1 MKMPRPASLL
11 DLTAYR
17 LSLAGKAAR
26 NAVAARLAQDDLRL
40 GDLALLASLRDD
52 GPAAQRVLAERLALD
67 PSDVLRLVDA
77 LEARDW
83 VRRERDPA
91 DRRRTI
97 VSLTARGG
105 RALDAALEA
114 CREAQDAAL
123 APLSARERAT
133 LHELAGRLLG

>member
-1 MKMPRPASLL
+1 MRRPDSLL
-11 DLTAYR
+11 QLTAYR

-26 NAVAARLAQDDLRL
+26 VAVATRLAEADLRL
-40 GDLALLASLRDD
+40 GDVALLASLRDD
-52 GPAAQRVLAERLALD
+52 GPAAQRVLGQRLSLD

-77 LEARDW
+77 LEARGW
-83 VRRERDPA
+83 LRRERDSA

-97 VSLTARGG
+97 VSLTAAGERT
-105 RALDAALEA
+105 LDAALDA
-114 CREAQDAAL
+114 CREAQDAVL

>member
-1 MKMPRPASLL
+1 VDRPASLL

-26 NAVAARLAQDDLRL
+26 GAIAARLAQDELRL
-40 GDLALLASLRDD
+40 GDVALLASLRDD
-52 GPAAQRVLAERLALD
+52 GPAAQRVLGQRLGLD

-77 LEARDW
+77 LEEREW
-83 VRRERDPA
+83 VRRARDSA

-97 VSLTARGG
+97 VSLTAAGER
-105 RALDAALEA
+105 RLDAALDA
-114 CREAQDAAL
+114 CREAQDAVL

-133 LHELAGRLLG
+133 LHELAGRLLR